1 MTVNTSTAQRQIDFC
16 KTFFPGARKKLL
28 VQGISLLQ
36 SSEGEKRIRMELVMP
51 FGDGALVGT
60 PTWIGEAYDHLSKA
74 DTVERFTKFEM
85 DLEGMSLLVFS
96 TEDQEKPMQTLV
108 NVQLSDFTMVRKKQG
123 EDEDELTDVTL
134 KFVAKVPSN
143 PKLWAWVYPYHRGS
157 IFVRHENTQADLPI
171 EEAKP
176 DTQMKLGDD
185 GYEAARKDAT
195 SKARD
200 AEFAGVR
207 Q

>member
-1 MTVNTSTAQRQIDFC
+1 MTTNSTQRQIDFG

-36 SSEGEKRIRMELVMP
+36 SSEGEKRIRLELVMP

-85 DLEGMSLLVFS
+85 DLDGMSMFVFP
-96 TEDQEKPMQTLV
+96 TEDHDKPMQTLF
-108 NVQLSDFTMVRKKQG
+108 NVTMSDFSMVRKKQG

-143 PKLWAWVYPYHRGS
+143 PKLWDWIYRYHRGS
-157 IFVRHENTQADLPI
+157 IFVRHESTQADLPMDQPKDDKQLKLV
-171 EEAKP
+171 EGSDDFEA
-176 DTQMKLGDD
+176 D
-185 GYEAARKDAT
+185 RKDAT

-200 AEFAGVR
+200 AEFAR
-207 Q
+207 A